1 MIKYKEDTYYYL
13 YNLMN
18 KNLKSILFWLI
29 LIGTISFFTLPISQK
44 FLPIESRELSYST
57 FVDYVIDG
65 QIKTVYL
72 TTSNSELSRNSSIV
86 RGIMMNNKLFKV
98 VIPETDYDFVN
109 RLLRNKVE
117 IIVTHNSYTLQYLFY
132 QFLNLFP
139 MLFIIGLMIYSMRQ
153 TKNGG
158 SGGLG
163 GGPFGFSKS
172 KPKIFKPEDNKI
184 TFEDVAGIDEAR
196 QELEEIVDF
205 LKSPMKFQRLG
216 GRIPRGVLLVGDPGN
231 GKTLLAKAIASEAN
245 VPFFSISGSD
255 FVEVF
260 VGVGASRVRNIF
272 ANAKKSSPCI
282 VFIDEIDAVGKRRD
296 VSLRGGNDEREQTL
310 NQLLVEM
317 DGFDESQGVIVI
329 AATNR
334 VDILDPALLRPGRFD
349 RHINVPYPDMKGR
362 EMILKVHSKKVPL
375 APDVDL
381 KTIARGTPGFSGAE
395 LANLVNEA
403 ALLAARQNKLAVNM
417 KDMELAKDKII
428 MGSERKTLH
437 MDEKERKLT
446 AYHESGH
453 AIMALLSPQYD
464 PIHKVTIVPRGGAL
478 GMVVSLP
485 ESDKVSV
492 SKTELIS
499 NIKVAMGGRASEEL
513 FFGEDN
519 ITTGAS
525 NDIEK
530 ATKIAKN
537 MVLKWGM
544 SDKLGFQAFFISKY
558 YGDESDTVSQRTSEI
573 IDKEVEE
580 LVKKLYE
587 EVKITL
593 MENKEKLE
601 RIANTLLEKETL
613 TGEEVKQLYD
623 GTYIDNKQVKSIE
636 NNSNNK
642 IIDEFALGGL
652 PNNDVTNNT
661 LQLNQDSSQTIL
673 NNKLQSEKDNNNDNK
688 IEEQNITNNNQIFAK
703 SNAENKDNQTN
714 SQNNNKEND
723 TNKQIINDNIGE
735 NNNTTQASERQK
747 SESNDKNNTGS
758 IENNSNSNL
767 KTDKIDNKANIEINN
782 DITTD
787 EINNDTKI
795 NNEKGVKSNN
805 IIDENNNNKS
815 E

>member
-1 MIKYKEDTYYYL
+1 MVGSLLFFIL
-13 YNLMN
+13 PLNN
-18 KNLKSILFWLI
+18 KLI
-29 LIGTISFFTLPISQK
+29 
-44 FLPIESRELSYST
+44 PIESKELSFST

-65 QIKTVYL
+65 QVKTVYL
-72 TTSNSELSRNSSIV
+72 STSNSEFARNSSV
-86 RGIMMNNKLFKV
+86 VKGILQNNKIFKTV
-98 VIPETDYDFVN
+98 VPESDYDFVN

-139 MLFIIGLMIYSMRQ
+139 MLFIIGLMIYAMRQ
-153 TKNGG
+153 AKNGG

-172 KPKIFKPEDNKI
+172 KPKVFKPEENKV
-184 TFEDVAGIDEAR
+184 TFNDVAGIDEAK
-196 QELEEIVDF
+196 QDLEEIVDF
-205 LKSPMKFQRLG
+205 LKAPAKFQRLG

-231 GKTLLAKAIASEAN
+231 GKTLLAKAIANEAS

-260 VGVGASRVRNIF
+260 VGVGASRVRKVF
-272 ANAKKSSPCI
+272 ENAKKSSPCI

-317 DGFDESQGVIVI
+317 DGFDGSQGVIVI

-334 VDILDPALLRPGRFD
+334 ADILDPALLRPGRFD
-349 RHINVPYPDMKGR
+349 RTINVPYPDMKGR
-362 EMILKVHSKKVPL
+362 EMILKVHARKVPL

-381 KTIARGTPGFSGAE
+381 STIARGTPGFSGAE
-395 LANLVNEA
+395 LANLINES

-417 KDMELAKDKII
+417 KDLELAKDKII

-453 AIMALLSPQYD
+453 AIMALISPKYD

-492 SKTELIS
+492 SRTELLS
-499 NIKVAMGGRASEEL
+499 RIKVAMGGRASEEI
-513 FFGEDN
+513 FFGDDN
-519 ITTGAS
+519 VTTGAS

-544 SDKLGFQAFFISKY
+544 SDKLGFQAFFTSKY
-558 YGDESDTVSQRTSEI
+558 YGDESDKVSQRTSEI

-580 LVKKLYE
+580 LVKRLYE
-587 EVKITL
+587 EVKSTL
-593 MENKEKLE
+593 IENREKLE

-613 TGEEVKQLYD
+613 TGEEVKQLFD
-623 GTYIDNKQVKSIE
+623 GTYTENKQLDIVE
-636 NNSNNK
+636 NKDNNLL
-642 IIDEFALGGL
+642 DEFALGGL
-652 PNNDVTNNT
+652 PNNTPALPALPNISETNSDNDSSTTTDNNHENTENKNINNISNNDVNNKNSCNNTTNNM
-661 LQLNQDSSQTIL
+661 S
-673 NNKLQSEKDNNNDNK
+673 NNTDIKNNTDNAKIDGIDKDDNDRATSRTNNDNNTGNNIDNTDNKTVDINNKDNNNNSTSDNVIDNK
-688 IEEQNITNNNQIFAK
+688 
-703 SNAENKDNQTN
+703 
-714 SQNNNKEND
+714 QNNNNVD
-723 TNKQIINDNIGE
+723 D
-735 NNNTTQASERQK
+735 NNNSK
-747 SESNDKNNTGS
+747 
-758 IENNSNSNL
+758 
-767 KTDKIDNKANIEINN
+767 
-782 DITTD
+782 
-787 EINNDTKI
+787 
-795 NNEKGVKSNN
+795 
-805 IIDENNNNKS
+805 
-815 E
+815 

>member
-1 MIKYKEDTYYYL
+1 MVGSLLFFIL
-13 YNLMN
+13 PLNN
-18 KNLKSILFWLI
+18 KLI
-29 LIGTISFFTLPISQK
+29 
-44 FLPIESRELSYST
+44 PIESKELSFST

-65 QIKTVYL
+65 QVKTVYL
-72 TTSNSELSRNSSIV
+72 STSNSEFARNSSV
-86 RGIMMNNKLFKV
+86 VKGILQNNKIFKTV
-98 VIPETDYDFVN
+98 VPESDYDFVN

-139 MLFIIGLMIYSMRQ
+139 MLFIIGLMIYAMRQ

-172 KPKIFKPEDNKI
+172 KPKVFKPEENKV
-184 TFEDVAGIDEAR
+184 TFNDVAGIDEAK
-196 QELEEIVDF
+196 QDLEEIVDF
-205 LKSPMKFQRLG
+205 LKAPAKFQRLG

-231 GKTLLAKAIASEAN
+231 GKTLLAKAIANEAS

-260 VGVGASRVRNIF
+260 VGVGASRVRKVF
-272 ANAKKSSPCI
+272 ENAKKSSPCI

-317 DGFDESQGVIVI
+317 DGFDGSQGVIVI

-334 VDILDPALLRPGRFD
+334 ADILDPALLRPGRFD
-349 RHINVPYPDMKGR
+349 RTINVPYPDMKGR
-362 EMILKVHSKKVPL
+362 EMILKVHARKVPL

-381 KTIARGTPGFSGAE
+381 STIARGTPGFSGAE
-395 LANLVNEA
+395 LANLINES

-417 KDMELAKDKII
+417 KDLELAKDKII

-453 AIMALLSPQYD
+453 AIMALISPKYD

-492 SKTELIS
+492 SRTELLS
-499 NIKVAMGGRASEEL
+499 RIKVAMGGRASEEI
-513 FFGEDN
+513 FFGDDN
-519 ITTGAS
+519 VTTGAS

-544 SDKLGFQAFFISKY
+544 SDKLGFQAFFTSKY
-558 YGDESDTVSQRTSEI
+558 YGDESDKVSQRTSEI

-580 LVKKLYE
+580 LVKRLYE
-587 EVKITL
+587 EVKSTL
-593 MENKEKLE
+593 IENREKLE

-613 TGEEVKQLYD
+613 TGEELKKLFD
-623 GTYIDNKQVKSIE
+623 GTYTENKQLDIVE
-636 NNSNNK
+636 NKDNNLL
-642 IIDEFALGGL
+642 DEFALGGL
-652 PNNDVTNNT
+652 PNNTPALPALPNISETNSDNDSSTTTDNNHENTENKNINNISNNDVNNKNSCNNTTNNM
-661 LQLNQDSSQTIL
+661 S
-673 NNKLQSEKDNNNDNK
+673 NNTDIKNNTDNAKIDGIDKDDNDRATSRTNNDNNTGNNIDNTDNKTVDINNKDNNNNSTSDNVIDNK
-688 IEEQNITNNNQIFAK
+688 
-703 SNAENKDNQTN
+703 
-714 SQNNNKEND
+714 QNNNNVD
-723 TNKQIINDNIGE
+723 D
-735 NNNTTQASERQK
+735 NNNSK
-747 SESNDKNNTGS
+747 
-758 IENNSNSNL
+758 
-767 KTDKIDNKANIEINN
+767 
-782 DITTD
+782 
-787 EINNDTKI
+787 
-795 NNEKGVKSNN
+795 
-805 IIDENNNNKS
+805 
-815 E
+815 

>member
-1 MIKYKEDTYYYL
+1 MVKYKLGTYYYL
-13 YNLMN
+13 YNFLIMN
-18 KNLKSILFWLI
+18 KHVKSLLI
-29 LIGTISFFTLPISQK
+29 WVFIIGALSFFTLPFSQK
-44 FLPIESRELSYST
+44 LMPIESRELSYST

-65 QIKTVYL
+65 KVKTVYL
-72 TTSNSELSRNSSIV
+72 STSNSEFSRNSSIV
-86 RGIMMNNKLFKV
+86 RGILQNNKIFKT

-109 RLLRNKVE
+109 RLLRNRVE
-117 IIVTHNSYTLQYLFY
+117 IIVTHNSYTFQYLFY

-139 MLFIIGLMIYSMRQ
+139 VLFIIGLMIYSMRQ

-172 KPKIFKPEDNKI
+172 KPKIFKPEDNKV
-184 TFEDVAGIDEAR
+184 TFNDVAGIDEAR

-205 LKSPMKFQRLG
+205 LKSPAKFQRLG
-216 GRIPRGVLLVGDPGN
+216 GKIPRGVLLVGDPGN

-260 VGVGASRVRNIF
+260 VGVGASRVRKIF
-272 ANAKKSSPCI
+272 ENAKKTSPCI

-317 DGFDESQGVIVI
+317 DGFDDNQGVIVI

-362 EMILKVHSKKVPL
+362 EMILKVHSRKVPL
-375 APDVDL
+375 APDVNL

-395 LANLVNEA
+395 LANLINES
-403 ALLAARQNKLAVNM
+403 ALLAARQNKLAVHM
-417 KDMELAKDKII
+417 KDLELAKDKII

-437 MDEKERKLT
+437 MDEKEKKLT

-453 AIMALLSPQYD
+453 AIMALISPQYD

-492 SKTELIS
+492 SRTELLS

-519 ITTGAS
+519 VTTGAS

-537 MVLKWGM
+537 MILKWGM
-544 SDKLGFQAFFISKY
+544 SDKLGFQAFFTSKY
-558 YGDESDTVSQRTSEI
+558 YGDESDKVSQRTSEI
-573 IDKEVEE
+573 IDKEVEA
-580 LVKKLYE
+580 LVKRLYE
-587 EVKITL
+587 EVKVTL
-593 MENKEKLE
+593 LENKEKLE
-601 RIANTLLEKETL
+601 RIANKLLEKETL

-623 GTYIDNKQVKSIE
+623 GTYVE
-636 NNSNNK
+636 TELLENNK
-642 IIDEFALGGL
+642 IADEFALGGL
-652 PNNDVTNNT
+652 PNNTSLEKLSVQSDKEDRNKKENNNT
-661 LQLNQDSSQTIL
+661 EL
-673 NNKLQSEKDNNNDNK
+673 EY
-688 IEEQNITNNNQIFAK
+688 
-703 SNAENKDNQTN
+703 NKDTKKDSNISDQDGT
-714 SQNNNKEND
+714 NNKENSSNSTD
-723 TNKQIINDNIGE
+723 QNNESHEKDINNKFNDNKSDCENINNDKNTNDNEMNKKPLISNDDNNKNDNI
-735 NNNTTQASERQK
+735 N
-747 SESNDKNNTGS
+747 SNDEVNTNDNI
-758 IENNSNSNL
+758 IEASNDNSNSKN
-767 KTDKIDNKANIEINN
+767 DNN
-782 DITTD
+782 DS
-787 EINNDTKI
+787 
-795 NNEKGVKSNN
+795 KGKN
-805 IIDENNNNKS
+805 
-815 E
+815 